1 MFSRIQDLE
10 RYKLDQKRFKLAI
23 DSTYGDVKEEG
34 NYLLSKL
41 TSAVENFDD
50 ATKHLLLESS
60 DLRNDHASAQQAVHE
75 AKVALEAWVTLNAP
89 NVHVETMLESDK

>member
-1 MFSRIQDLE
+1 MF
-10 RYKLDQKRFKLAI
+10 
-23 DSTYGDVKEEG
+23 
-34 NYLLSKL
+34 NKL
-41 TSAVENFDD
+41 TTAVENFDD

-60 DLRNDHASAQQAVHE
+60 DLRGDHASAQQAVYE